1 MPELESAVHFD
12 AVLRP
17 HRSLSRR
24 GFACLMASWFL
35 LNAGL
40 ALYFYW
46 QGAWPLI
53 GFFGLDVLLLYLA
66 FRFNYRGGR
75 LIERVRL
82 TDTELTVVRVSP
94 WGEARAW
101 SFQPYWLRVSM
112 DDPPQ
117 PESRLILSSHGRALA
132 IGSFLTPAERLDL
145 ARALKA
151 ALAERRDARYQPA

>member
-1 MPELESAVHFD
+1 MTEQEPKVHFD
-12 AVLRP
+12 AVLTP
-17 HRSLSRR
+17 HRSLPRS
-24 GFACLMASWFL
+24 GFGWLMAAWLL

-40 ALYFYW
+40 AFYFYAH
-46 QGAWPLI
+46 GAWPVI

-82 TDTELTVVRVSP
+82 TDEALTVVRVSP
-94 WGEARAW
+94 GGASKAW

-117 PESRLILSSHGRALA
+117 PESRLMLSSHGRNLA
-132 IGSFLTPAERLDL
+132 IGTFLSPEERLEL
-145 ARALKA
+145 ARALKT
-151 ALAERRDARYQPA
+151 ALAEQRGQRWSPV